1 MNIALF
7 ASAFHPHIGGVEEL
21 VRQLAHAYRRKGH
34 KAIVV
39 TNRWPQDLPEFEEYE
54 GIPVYRFAMRT
65 PGGSLR
71 ERAKYQLTHAAS
83 ERRMLDLLKRTAVDL
98 LHVQC
103 VSVNG
108 YYAQVARRALRLPLI
123 VTAQG
128 ERTMDAGRIYQ
139 RSPFMNR
146 MLCALLAQAD
156 HITAC
161 SRHTLDDLEGWY
173 GQPFGPQAE
182 VVYNGIDLSSF
193 ADPKPYPHPRPY
205 ILGIGRHVPQKGFD
219 VLLNAFAQSGQESH
233 DLLLAGDGPER
244 GALERL
250 AANLRLEDRVRFV
263 GRADRPLAVSLF
275 AGCSFFVLPSR
286 QEPQGIVNL
295 EAMAA
300 GKAVLAARVGGV
312 PEIVLNGE
320 TGLLVPAEDAPAL
333 AEAIPRLAADPSL
346 RQALGAAG
354 RERAQHFDWDAIADQ
369 YLGIYC
375 RQGNDVS
382 P

>member
-7 ASAFHPHIGGVEEL
+7 ASAFHPHVGGVEEL

-34 KAIVV
+34 GAIVV
-39 TNRWPQDLPEFEEYE
+39 TNRWPPELPEFEKHED
-54 GIPVYRFAMRT
+54 IPVYRFAMRT

-71 ERAKYQLTHAAS
+71 ERAKYQLNRTAT
-83 ERRMLDLLKRTAVDL
+83 ERRMLDVLKRHTVDL

-103 VSVNG
+103 VSANG
-108 YYAQVARRALRLPLI
+108 YYAQVARRALHLPLV

-128 ERTMDAGRIYQ
+128 ERTMDAGQIYQ
-139 RSPFMNR
+139 RSAFMNR
-146 MLCALLAQAD
+146 MLCALLAEAD

-173 GQPFGPQAE
+173 GQPLGPRAE

-193 ADPKPYPHPRPY
+193 AAPEPYPHPRPY

-219 VLLNAFAQSGQESH
+219 VLLQAFAQADQTSH

-244 GALERL
+244 VTLERL
-250 AANLRLEDRVRFV
+250 AADLGLADRVRFV

-300 GKAVLAARVGGV
+300 GKAVLASRVGGV
-312 PEIVLNGE
+312 PEIVQDGE
-320 TGLLVPAEDAPAL
+320 TGLLVPAEDASAL
-333 AEAIPRLAADPSL
+333 AHAITRLTDDAPL
-346 RQALGAAG
+346 RQRLGAAG
-354 RERAQHFDWDAIADQ
+354 RDRAKAFDWDAIAEQ
-369 YLGIYC
+369 YLDIY
-375 RQGNDVS
+375 RAHARN
-382 P
+382 

>member
-1 MNIALF
+1 MNVALF

-34 KAIVV
+34 GVIVV
-39 TNRWPQDLPEFEEYE
+39 TNCWPQDLPEFEEYE

-83 ERRMLDLLKRTAVDL
+83 EHRMLDVLRQHTIDL

-103 VSVNG
+103 VSANG
-108 YYAQVARRALRLPLI
+108 YYAQIARRALRLPLV
-123 VTAQG
+123 VTTQG
-128 ERTMDAGRIYQ
+128 ERTMDAGQIYQ

-146 MLCALLAQAD
+146 MLCALLAEAD

-161 SRHTLDDLEGWY
+161 SQHTLDDLERWY
-173 GQPFGPQAE
+173 GQPFGPCAQ

-193 ADPKPYPHPRPY
+193 AGPEPFSHPRPY
-205 ILGIGRHVPQKGFD
+205 LLGIGRHVPQKGFD
-219 VLLNAFAQSGQESH
+219 ILLQAFAQADPASH

-244 GALERL
+244 PALERL
-250 AANLRLEDRVRFV
+250 AADLSLGDRVRFV

-300 GKAVLAARVGGV
+300 GKAVLASRVGGV
-312 PEIVLNGE
+312 PEIVQDGE
-320 TGLLVPAEDAPAL
+320 TGLLVPAEDASAL
-333 AEAIPRLAADPSL
+333 AEAIDRLTGDVSL
-346 RQALGAAG
+346 RQRLGAAG
-354 RERAQHFDWDAIADQ
+354 KERAKAFDWNAIAAQYLDIYRAQHA
-369 YLGIYC
+369 
-375 RQGNDVS
+375 
-382 P
+382 

>member
-7 ASAFHPHIGGVEEL
+7 ASAFHPHVGGVEEL

-34 KAIVV
+34 GAIVV
-39 TNRWPQDLPEFEEYE
+39 TNRWPPELPEFEEFE
-54 GIPVYRFAMRT
+54 GIPVYRFGMRT
-65 PGGSLR
+65 PGGTWKEQVLYR
-71 ERAKYQLTHAAS
+71 LTHPVNA
-83 ERRMLDLLKRTAVDL
+83 RRMLDILKTHHIDL

-103 VSVNG
+103 VSSNG
-108 YYAQVARRALRLPLI
+108 YYAQVARRALRLPLV

-128 ERTMDAGRIYQ
+128 ERTMDAGQIYQ
-139 RSPFMNR
+139 RSAYMNR
-146 MLCALLAQAD
+146 MLCALLTEAD

-161 SRHTLDDLEGWY
+161 SRHTLDDLESWY
-173 GQPFGPQAE
+173 GQPFGARAG

-193 ADPKPYPHPRPY
+193 DGATPYPHPKPY
-205 ILGIGRHVPQKGFD
+205 LLGIGRHVPQKGFD
-219 VLLNAFAQSGQESH
+219 VLLQAFTQADQTSH

-244 GALERL
+244 PTLERL
-250 AANLRLEDRVRFV
+250 AADLGLGERVKFV

-300 GKAVLAARVGGV
+300 GKAVLASRVGGV
-312 PEIVLNGE
+312 PEIVSDGE

-333 AEAIPRLAADPSL
+333 AQAITRLATDDALRQKLGTAGRKRAGQFDWEAIA
-346 RQALGAAG
+346 
-354 RERAQHFDWDAIADQ
+354 EQ
-369 YLGIYC
+369 YLAIY
-375 RQGNDVS
+375 RSVVKERNT
-382 P
+382 